1 MHPTIS
7 YHLAQARVAD
17 LRYRA
22 QRGTLAR
29 AARRLPRVAGRRGHA
44 KRACQNRKPPPRRS
58 PNNGLSGTTM
68 YVACRSGLVRDRSW
82 RMVVAGG
89 YA

>member
-7 YHLAQARVAD
+7 CHLAQARIAD

-29 AARRLPRVAGRRGHA
+29 AACRLPRVARPS
-44 KRACQNRKPPPRRS
+44 RARQ
-58 PNNGLSGTTM
+58 
-68 YVACRSGLVRDRSW
+68 
-82 RMVVAGG
+82 AGMP
-89 YA
+89 